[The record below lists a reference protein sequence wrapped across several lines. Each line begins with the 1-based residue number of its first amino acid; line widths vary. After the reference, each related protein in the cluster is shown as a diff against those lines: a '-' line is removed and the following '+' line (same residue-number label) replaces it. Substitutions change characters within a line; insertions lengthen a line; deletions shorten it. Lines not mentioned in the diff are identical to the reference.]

1 MERQHQQY
9 IDSLEEQE
17 KQHQDSIEQLQQ
29 QFNDSMEQQQEYV
42 IKLENTMKEKISTLE
57 EGMIYIFLTCS
68 RLCHAMFLHI
78 EVYPFYSKMTIG
90 CLFRWKRIFTVGRSV
105 GRSGPLRDRSG
116 PGRSV
121 ENVFLSK
128 NSDLRDLNKTCACTT
143 SAMKPSPTDLKRE
156 GYLASGVYDI
166 RLVASNKIIKVYCDM
181 TTDGGGWLVRWPHL
195 LF

>member
-17 KQHQDSIEQLQQ
+17 KQHQDSVEQLQQ

-57 EGMIYIFLTCS
+57 EGMIYIFLTGS

-105 GRSGPLRDRSG
+105 GRAVRPAPGPVRSG
-116 PGRSV
+116 SVSRKCLSFEKFRSTGP
-121 ENVFLSK
+121 EQDMCMYNVSYE
-128 NSDLRDLNKTCACTT
+128 T
-143 SAMKPSPTDLKRE
+143 KPD
-156 GYLASGVYDI
+156 
-166 RLVASNKIIKVYCDM
+166 C
-181 TTDGGGWLVRWPHL
+181 H
-195 LF
+195 